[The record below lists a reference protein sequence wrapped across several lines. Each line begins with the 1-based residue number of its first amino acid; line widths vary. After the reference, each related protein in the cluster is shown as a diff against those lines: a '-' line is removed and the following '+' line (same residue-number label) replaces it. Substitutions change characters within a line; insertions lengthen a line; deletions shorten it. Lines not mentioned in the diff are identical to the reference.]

1 MRTAIEPTWVLS
13 PEGLRSGVRVLV
25 EDKLIVGVER
35 ADRHPDPG
43 VPVRRMA
50 HTLLMPG
57 LVNAHSHAFQRAFRG
72 HVQWRAG
79 ARDDFWS
86 WREAMYRAANAL
98 TPDGIE
104 AVSRLAF
111 LEMVEAGITHVG
123 EFHYLHHQTDGTRYD
138 DPDELARR
146 VIAAA
151 RSVGLRI
158 TLLRVVYGR
167 SGAGLPANPLQQ
179 RFLDRDAD
187 DALAAASRLAKLDD
201 PLVNVGLAP
210 HSVRAVPP
218 AWLRALADFAGPV
231 HAHVSEQE
239 AENAACLAEVGL
251 SPLQHLA
258 NSGLVHERFTAVHLT
273 RPVEGD
279 LALARTARAMV
290 CACPT
295 TELDLGDGLLPLD
308 ARLTLPICL
317 GSDSQAAI
325 DPWWEAR
332 TLELHGRAQARARN
346 VLAPMDE
353 RHGLARRLL
362 TEPNAVGRRSLGV
375 APVAIEAG
383 APADLIAIRLDAPSA
398 AGVPPLEAAAFAA
411 HPNWVSDVWVAGR
424 EVVGDGRHADRDAIA
439 RAALHYI
446 TSATA

>member
-1 MRTAIEPTWVLS
+1 
-13 PEGLRSGVRVLV
+13 
-25 EDKLIVGVER
+25 
-35 ADRHPDPG
+35 
-43 VPVRRMA
+43 
-50 HTLLMPG
+50 
-57 LVNAHSHAFQRAFRG
+57 
-72 HVQWRAG
+72 
-79 ARDDFWS
+79 
-86 WREAMYRAANAL
+86 MYRAANAL

-111 LEMVEAGITHVG
+111 LEMIEAGITHVG
-123 EFHYLHHQTDGTRYD
+123 EFHYLHHQTDGTRYA

-167 SGAGLPANPLQQ
+167 AGAGLPANPAQR
-179 RFLDRDAD
+179 RFLDRDPE
-187 DALAAASRLAKLDD
+187 DALAAVSRLGGLDD

-218 AWLRALADFAGPV
+218 EWLRTLACFAGPV
-231 HAHVSEQE
+231 HAHVSEQD

-258 NSGLVHERFTAVHLT
+258 RSGLVNDRFTAVHLT
-273 RPVEGD
+273 RPMEGD

-308 ARLTLPICL
+308 ARLTLSICL

-362 TEPNAVGRRSLGV
+362 TEPNTVGRRSLGV
-375 APVAIEAG
+375 TAVTIEAG
-383 APADLIAIRLDAPSA
+383 APADLVAVRLDAPSA
-398 AGVPPLEAAAFAA
+398 SGVPPLEAAAFTAQ
-411 HPNWVSDVWVAGR
+411 PSWVTDVWVAGR
-424 EVVGDGRHADRDAIA
+424 HVVRDGRHADRDAVT
-439 RAALHYI
+439 RAALHHI
-446 TSATA
+446 ATATA